1 MKRRGSR
8 FLVPGS
14 GTRALGERW
23 PSAVF
28 VALTFAIVEPG
39 TWNQELSAQ
48 TPRGKAVYDKWCAG
62 CHGETGAGDGP
73 SAAYMMPRPRDFTR
87 GVYKIRSTAS
97 GEIPTDADLLHIIDK
112 GMPATAMPDWESL
125 LSASERNDLVTY
137 IKSFYPQFA
146 SSRAATPLQFGNAP
160 GSSDA
165 SIADGRATY
174 QKLECFKCHGQQGRG
189 DGNSAPTLKDD
200 WDHPIR
206 AADLSESWKFRGG
219 NTVEEIY
226 ARLKTGLDGTP
237 MPSFQESIENK
248 LITDEQLWHVAQYV
262 RSLSP
267 EEPPPV
273 REVLRAPRVVTLP
286 RTVDDSAWNA
296 ADRQWVP
303 VVGQIIIKPRWF
315 APTVDG
321 IWVQAL
327 HDGQRLSMRLTWH
340 DPSSSPNPIWN
351 EWLGRVASSVTNAD
365 GAVSTQQGPDRLAV
379 QFPITYGEGAEKPFF
394 LQGTTRRPVYLWR
407 WTSSPDRVEI
417 GNATGLG
424 KFTPHATAADVSHQ
438 ARFDAGEWRVQ
449 ITRPLAASDT
459 TRVPRFMA
467 GQPIPIGFFVAD
479 GSNGEDEVR
488 GAVSGWYALYLDVP
502 TPASVYVAPA
512 VTTLLTAGLGFI
524 VVARARRRGR
534 SSDQSTEV

>member
-1 MKRRGSR
+1 MRNQRGPRSEVLGPR
-8 FLVPGS
+8 VLRHGP
-14 GTRALGERW
+14 TAL
-23 PSAVF
+23 AF
-28 VALTFAIVEPG
+28 VLLTLDLGPRTQDLG
-39 TWNQELSAQ
+39 AQ
-48 TPRGKAVYDKWCAG
+48 TAPRGKATYDKWCAG

-73 SAAYMMPRPRDFTR
+73 SAAYMLPRPRDFTR

-97 GEIPTDADLLHIIDK
+97 GEIPTDADLRHVIDK
-112 GMPATAMPDWESL
+112 GMPATAMPDWEAL
-125 LSASERNDLVTY
+125 LDEGERNDLVAY

-146 SSRAATPLQFGNAP
+146 SSKGTALQFGDAP
-160 GSSDA
+160 GGSDA
-165 SIADGRATY
+165 AIADGRATY

-237 MPSFQESIENK
+237 MPSFQEAIENK

-267 EEPPPV
+267 EKPPQV
-273 REVLRAPRVVTLP
+273 REVLRAPRVDALP
-286 RTVDDSAWNA
+286 RTVDDSGWSA
-296 ADRQWVP
+296 APRQWVP

-315 APTVDG
+315 SPTVDG
-321 IWVQAL
+321 VWVQAL
-327 HDGQRLSMRLTWH
+327 HDGRGLAMRLSWH
-340 DPSSSPNPIWN
+340 DPSSSPSPPWN
-351 EWLGRVASSVTNAD
+351 EWLGRVASSMTNTD
-365 GAVSTQQGPDRLAV
+365 GAVSTQQGPDRVAV
-379 QFPITYGEGAEKPFF
+379 QFPISYGEGAEKPFF
-394 LQGTTRRPVYLWR
+394 LQGNARRPVYLWR
-407 WTSSPDRVEI
+407 WMSSPDRVEV
-417 GNATGLG
+417 GSGTGLG
-424 KFTPHATAADVSHQ
+424 KFAPLASTTDVVHQ
-438 ARFDAGEWRVQ
+438 ARFDAGEWRVVF
-449 ITRPLAASDT
+449 TRPLASADT
-459 TRVPRFMA
+459 TRIPRFGP

-524 VVARARRRGR
+524 VVARARRRER
-534 SSDQSTEV
+534 SPDQSPGEV